1 MKTTCI
7 FTLNAEFVSLSHTDI
22 YIQRSCQPY
31 TLSDI
36 YHTASDFKN
45 VFMKFRTFFYIL
57 RTIVNVKKT
66 RFASA
71 RRGHALIE
79 RSMGGLVFSGIGS
92 IRDKANVAM
101 TNLTYNIAR
110 TAQVFKYHRN
120 WITA

>member
-1 MKTTCI
+1 M
-7 FTLNAEFVSLSHTDI
+7 
-22 YIQRSCQPY
+22 
-31 TLSDI
+31 
-36 YHTASDFKN
+36 
-45 VFMKFRTFFYIL
+45 
-57 RTIVNVKKT
+57 T